1 MSKKITHAKL
11 ADLVGGRLVRGV
23 ADGEITGL
31 NSISAAAA
39 GEVTFLGNTRYAAAL
54 LASRATAVLVPTG
67 FSAEVGDKAVIE
79 VDNPTLAFS
88 SVIRYFGPDP
98 KPVVWGVHA
107 SALVAESAVFD
118 PQRVSIGPGAVVGE
132 EVRLGSGTVVG
143 PGCYLGDSVVLGG
156 DCVLHPN
163 VVIRERCVIG
173 NRVIIHSGSVI
184 GSDGFGYE
192 LQRGKHQKIDQVGIV
207 QIDDEVEIGSCTTI
221 DRARFGRTWI
231 GEGTKIDNL
240 VQIGHNCV
248 LGKHCVI
255 VSQTGISGS
264 TVVGNHVTMGGQVG
278 VAGHLDITHNVL
290 VLAKSG
296 VTKSIPEPGAYTG
309 YPARPLMEGR
319 KMMTYPGR
327 VPELLD
333 RVKQLEKRL
342 VALER
347 ANASPTAEF

>member
-1 MSKKITHAKL
+1 MELELGMSRTITHTKL
-11 ADLVGGRLVRGV
+11 AELVGGKLVRG
-23 ADGEITGL
+23 AEGGEVTGL
-31 NSISAAAA
+31 NSIRAASA
-39 GEVTFLGNTRYAAAL
+39 GEVTFLGNTRYAPAL
-54 LASRATAVLVPTG
+54 MASRATAVLVPIG
-67 FSAEVGDKAVIE
+67 FMAEVGDKAVIE

-88 SVIRYFGPDP
+88 SVIRFFGPEP
-98 KPVVWGVHA
+98 KPMVWGVHP
-107 SALVAESAVFD
+107 SAVVAESAVFD
-118 PQRVSIGPGAVVGE
+118 PQRVSIGAGAVVGE
-132 EVRLGSGTVVG
+132 EARIGSGTVIG
-143 PGCYLGDSVVLGG
+143 PGCYLGDFAVVGG
-156 DCVLHPN
+156 DCLLHPN
-163 VVIRERCVIG
+163 VVIRERCVLG
-173 NRVIIHSGSVI
+173 SRVIIHSGSVV

-192 LQRGKHQKIDQVGIV
+192 IQRGRHQKIDQVGIV
-207 QIDDEVEIGSCTTI
+207 QIDDDVEIGSCTTI
-221 DRARFGRTWI
+221 DRARFGKTWI

-264 TVVGNHVTMGGQVG
+264 TLIGDYVTMGGQVG
-278 VAGHLDITHNVL
+278 VAGHLEITDHVL
-290 VLAKSG
+290 LMAKSG

-342 VALER
+342 ALLEK
-347 ANASPTAEF
+347 EQV

>member
-1 MSKKITHAKL
+1 MSKRITHGKL
-11 ADLVGGRLVRGV
+11 AELVEGVLVHG
-23 ADGEITGL
+23 DTEGEVTGL
-31 NSISAAAA
+31 NSIQAAVA

-54 LASRATAVLVPTG
+54 LTSEASAVLVPKG
-67 FSAEVGDKAVIE
+67 FAGEVGGKAVVE
-79 VDNPTLAFS
+79 VENPTLAFS
-88 SVIRYFGPDP
+88 QVIKFFGPDP
-98 KPVVWGVHA
+98 KPVAWGVHPLA
-107 SALVAESAVFD
+107 VVAETAVFD
-118 PQRVSIGPGAVVGE
+118 PQRVCIGPGAVIE
-132 EVRLGSGTVVG
+132 DEVRIGSGSVIG
-143 PGCYLGDSVVLGG
+143 AGCFLGTGVVLGG
-156 DCVLHPN
+156 DCFLHPN
-163 VVIRERCVIG
+163 VVIRERCELG
-173 NRVIIHSGSVI
+173 SRVVIHSGSVI

-192 LQRGKHQKIDQVGIV
+192 LQRGRHQKIDQVGVV

-264 TVVGNHVTMGGQVG
+264 TTLGDYVTMGGQVG
-278 VAGHLDITHNVL
+278 VAGHLEITSKVL
-290 VLAKSG
+290 LLAKSG

-327 VPELLD
+327 VPELLE
-333 RVKQLEKRL
+333 RVRQLEKRL
-342 VALER
+342 AALEK
-347 ANASPTAEF
+347 ADS